1 MRPDDSADAFVFFGA
16 LLVAAGWF
24 LARRSVR
31 QFRRP
36 VETFEELR
44 RNLDDRGVPR
54 YGQGLFPGDP
64 RPWASFMKAGAAEMV
79 VVAIVIAAVGLVL
92 VGAGLYQI
100 VKWRL

>member
-24 LARRSVR
+24 LARQSVR

-64 RPWASFMKAGAAEMV
+64 RPWAPFMKWGAAETV
-79 VVAIVIAAVGLVL
+79 VVAVVIGVAGLAL
-92 VGAGLYQI
+92 VVTGLYQI